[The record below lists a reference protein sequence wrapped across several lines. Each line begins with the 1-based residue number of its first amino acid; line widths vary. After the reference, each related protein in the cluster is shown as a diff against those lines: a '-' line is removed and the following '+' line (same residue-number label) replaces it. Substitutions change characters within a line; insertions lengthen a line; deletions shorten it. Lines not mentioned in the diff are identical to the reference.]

1 MINQTKQ
8 DFHIS
13 IDVDGKTALDWLEQS
28 SGLSRQKL
36 KQCMQQGCV
45 WLERVNGVTDENDLL
60 DKSEKNLV
68 NNSVNKNHHAYVQR
82 LRRAKKILIKDQ
94 VLHFYY
100 DESVLS
106 KDTKPAILIED
117 FGGYSIWNKPPGMLS
132 QGSKWSDHCTIYRW
146 AEKQL
151 SPERSAFVVHRLDRA
166 ANGLIIVAHKKSVAS
181 QFARMFELRQIDK
194 HYLVEVIGDFS
205 SMVANTDDVLTI
217 NDAIDNKTAK
227 SYVRVL
233 ACNEVKN
240 TTTLEIQIETGRKHQ
255 IRKHLSNL
263 GFPVLGDRLYGGFNE
278 ELYELVDLQLQAK
291 SLKFICPLTRE
302 DRVFT
307 LDS

>member
-8 DFHIS
+8 EFHIS

-36 KQCMQQGCV
+36 KQYMQQGCV
-45 WLERVNGVTDENDLL
+45 WLERVNGVTHENDSL
-60 DKSEKNLV
+60 DKSEKTLI
-68 NNSVNKNHHAYVQR
+68 NNPVNKNQHAYVQR
-82 LRRAKKILIKDQ
+82 LRRAKKTLIKDQ

-106 KDTKPAILIED
+106 KDIKPAILIED
-117 FGGYSIWNKPPGMLS
+117 FGGYSIWNKPSGMLS

-146 AEKQL
+146 AEKKL
-151 SPERSAFVVHRLDRA
+151 SPERPAFVVHRLDRA

-205 SMVANTDDVLTI
+205 SMVANTDDILTI
-217 NDAIDNKTAK
+217 NDVIDNKTAK
-227 SYVRVL
+227 SYVRML
-233 ACNEVKN
+233 ACNKVKN
-240 TTTLEIQIETGRKHQ
+240 TSTLEIQIETGRKHQ

-291 SLKFICPLTRE
+291 SLKFICPLTDE
-302 DRVFT
+302 DRIFT